1 MAEDKNQNAQ
11 KLKNALFQGISLS
24 QEQQSNLN
32 KPVSLPTGLSE
43 ANKKFLEDVM
53 GKIGKGQID
62 LLKPSTLIN
71 TAFYDTLPSNI
82 RGEADMNA
90 VNLASALREIKS
102 LYDLK
107 LADSYQM
114 ENLVERVRVTKER
127 LEEVSGDIYII

>member
-11 KLKNALFQGISLS
+11 KLKNALFQGVTLS
-24 QEQQSNLN
+24 EEQQKDLN
-32 KPVSLPTGLSE
+32 KPISLPSGLSE

-53 GKIGKGQID
+53 GKIEKGQID

-71 TAFYDTLPSNI
+71 KAFYDTFPQGVQ
-82 RGEADMNA
+82 GETDMSA
-90 VNLASALREIKS
+90 VNLVAALREIKT

-107 LADSYQM
+107 QTDSYQM

-127 LEEVSGDIYII
+127 LEEIAGDIYII